1 MLRNNQASAVHIIS
15 VFMEDAPYICTI
27 CPYFI
32 LRPREHSNQTSSAST
47 ENKAQLIPSVFL
59 LFPFLYATY
68 RKNIFFLSI
77 PYKYFFLDS
86 FVVFIC
92 INSERLF

>member
-15 VFMEDAPYICTI
+15 ELMEDAPYICTI
-27 CPYFI
+27 CSYFI
-32 LRPREHSNQTSSAST
+32 LRPREHSNQTSCAST
-47 ENKAQLIPSVFL
+47 ENKAQLIPSVSL

-68 RKNIFFLSI
+68 RKNIFLSI
-77 PYKYFFLDS
+77 PYKYLFLDYS
-86 FVVFIC
+86 MVFIC